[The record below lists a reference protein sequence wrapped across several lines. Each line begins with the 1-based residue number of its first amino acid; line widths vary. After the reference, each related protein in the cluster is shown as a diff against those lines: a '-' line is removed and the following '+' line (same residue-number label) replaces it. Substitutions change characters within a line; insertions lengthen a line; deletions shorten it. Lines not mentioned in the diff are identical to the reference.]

1 MKALCLFG
9 VLLSARI
16 LILVGRDVPT
26 SVWSPIAYLWQDS
39 LIVLLFALVERCTAR
54 RPWVAWTV
62 YCAMAIYVALNL
74 PLVRLMSSPL
84 TWPMLRA
91 TRGTLAD
98 SIRHHLTGENL
109 ILIGL
114 MLGVAGG
121 LPLLAQRVRLRA
133 RVGVG
138 LGIAA
143 ALIVAL
149 GPLAETH
156 VDTAGLHRNAF
167 VALLETAVPRV
178 APEGTDADWRN
189 SPVRKA
195 QSSATLRDEDSLSR
209 FKGAA
214 KGRNV
219 VLILLESTAAQYL
232 RPYGAAEDPMPNL
245 TRLAQQ
251 AVLFE
256 NAYAVYPE
264 SIKGLFSVLCSRY
277 PAFDTRAEV
286 CSLAGTSAVAERLAA
301 AGYRTGLFHSGRFL
315 YLGMEEV
322 VRRRGF
328 QTLAD
333 AGEIGGNHESSFGV
347 DDEATARRMLNWIDS
362 GRCGENFFITYLPVA
377 GHHPYDTP
385 EPGPFPGHDEIG
397 RYHNALHYSDAVLG
411 RFLRGLEARGL
422 LDKTLFL
429 IFGDHGEAFG
439 RQAGNFGHTLYLYE
453 ENVHVPYL
461 IVAPGLIGSQIRV
474 QRAASLMDTAPTILD
489 LLGLPV
495 PQEYQGSSLLDS
507 TPQMALFYTDYSLGL
522 LGLRDG
528 RWKFVC
534 ELGSGRAKVFDLSA
548 DPGETKNLASQE
560 PERVKVY
567 RRHLNAWAAAQ
578 RGLILHPQNHALLSQ
593 AATPAPESG
602 RQ

>member
-1 MKALCLFG
+1 M
-9 VLLSARI
+9 
-16 LILVGRDVPT
+16 
-26 SVWSPIAYLWQDS
+26 
-39 LIVLLFALVERCTAR
+39 LLFAVVERCTAR
-54 RPWVAWTV
+54 RPWVAWTA
-62 YCAMAIYVALNL
+62 YGATAFYIALNL

-114 MLGVAGG
+114 MLGVAGF
-121 LPLLAQRVRLRA
+121 LPLLAQRVRLRP

-138 LGIAA
+138 LCIAA
-143 ALIVAL
+143 ALLVAL
-149 GPLAETH
+149 GPVAEKQ

-178 APEGTDADWRN
+178 APEGMDADWRS
-189 SPVRKA
+189 SPFREV
-195 QSSATLRDEDSLSR
+195 QSSENLRDEDSLSR

-219 VLILLESTAAQYL
+219 VLILLESTGARYL
-232 RPYGAAEDPMPNL
+232 RPYGAAADPMPNL

-251 AVLFE
+251 SVLFE

-277 PAFDTRAEV
+277 PAFDTQAEV
-286 CSLAGTSAVAERLAA
+286 CSRAGASAVAERLAA

-322 VRRRGF
+322 VRQRGF

-347 DDEATARRMLNWIDS
+347 DDEATAQRMLNWIDS
-362 GRCGENFFITYLPVA
+362 GRSGGNFFITYLPVA

-411 RFLRGLEARGL
+411 RFLRGLESRG
-422 LDKTLFL
+422 
-429 IFGDHGEAFG
+429 
-439 RQAGNFGHTLYLYE
+439 
-453 ENVHVPYL
+453 
-461 IVAPGLIGSQIRV
+461 
-474 QRAASLMDTAPTILD
+474 
-489 LLGLPV
+489 
-495 PQEYQGSSLLDS
+495 
-507 TPQMALFYTDYSLGL
+507 
-522 LGLRDG
+522 
-528 RWKFVC
+528 
-534 ELGSGRAKVFDLSA
+534 
-548 DPGETKNLASQE
+548 
-560 PERVKVY
+560 
-567 RRHLNAWAAAQ
+567 
-578 RGLILHPQNHALLSQ
+578 
-593 AATPAPESG
+593 
-602 RQ
+602 